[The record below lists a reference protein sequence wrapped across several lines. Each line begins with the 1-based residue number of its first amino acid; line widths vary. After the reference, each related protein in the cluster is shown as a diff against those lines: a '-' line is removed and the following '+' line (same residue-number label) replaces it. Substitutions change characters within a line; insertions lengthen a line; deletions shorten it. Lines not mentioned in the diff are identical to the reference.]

1 MKSKSVNKQAVAEA
15 DAQLLDRLLASG
27 KLGAL
32 LKGIGVFVKDFS
44 SGAIVPNT
52 LWKELGH
59 PIREMRGEGW
69 KRFIHPEDRGRVDEY
84 MRSLT
89 SGFADAWEG
98 EYRIRAKDGVYHTIK
113 HRALVLERNAEGVPT
128 LFIGWDQDL
137 TRYAQRLEDSLR
149 VGEDHRR
156 RFLRS
161 EEIRT
166 AGAILASELDSKD
179 PAERMLYQAGRVI
192 SFDAAEV
199 RAIEDGE
206 SFRLASLGF
215 SDDGAVVDKAFSV
228 LSPEEGAPRTPMVFS
243 PDLGPY
249 RSILIVP
256 LLRRDK
262 IVGYIDFYT
271 RRPQAY
277 GREEQGAAMLFA
289 EQAEVAFSNALRYKA
304 TELEAST
311 DWLTGLPTRRAFMAR
326 AGRYTLE
333 APRDL
338 PLSAMMID
346 IDFFKK
352 VNDNYGHLVGDLAL
366 VAIASSCREAL
377 RSEDISCRYGGEE
390 FVVLLPGADERVARA
405 AGERIRKR
413 IEDVRLADYPGLRFT
428 VSIGI
433 CSETNNV
440 DFREII
446 AKADE
451 ALYLAKESGR
461 NRCEFR

>member
-1 MKSKSVNKQAVAEA
+1 MKSKKENKQALDEA
-15 DAQLLDRLLASG
+15 DAQLLHRLLASAKMG
-27 KLGAL
+27 PL
-32 LKGIGVFVKDFS
+32 LKGIGIFVKDFS
-44 SGAIVPNT
+44 SGAVIPNT

-59 PIREMRGEGW
+59 PVRDMRGEGW
-69 KRFIHPEDRGRVDEY
+69 KRYLHPEDLASVNEY
-84 MRSLT
+84 MHSLT

-98 EYRIRAKDGVYHTIK
+98 EYRIKAKDGVYHTIR
-113 HRALVLERNAEGVPT
+113 HRALVLERNPEGVPT
-128 LFIGWDQDL
+128 LFIGWELDI
-137 TRYAQRLEDSLR
+137 TKYVQRLEDSLR
-149 VGEDHRR
+149 IGEDHRR

-192 SFDAAEV
+192 GFDAAEV

-206 SFRLASLGF
+206 SYRLASLGF
-215 SDDGAVVDKAFSV
+215 SGDGIVVDKAFSV
-228 LSPEEGAPRTPMVFS
+228 LSPEEGAPNTPTVFG
-243 PDLGPY
+243 PTKGPY

-271 RRPQAY
+271 RRPLAY

-333 APRDL
+333 APRDQ
-338 PLSAMMID
+338 PLAALMID

-366 VAIASSCREAL
+366 VAIAGACREAL

-390 FVVLLPGADERVARA
+390 FVVLLPGADERVAMA
-405 AGERIRKR
+405 AGERIRNR
-413 IEDVRLADYPGLRFT
+413 IAEVRLVDHPGLRLT

-433 CSETNNV
+433 CAETNTV
-440 DFREII
+440 DFRDII

-461 NRCEFR
+461 NRCEIR